1 MKTWICFFYG
11 LIMAGATPAHGETK
25 RKPILDDPYLWLE
38 EVEGERAL
46 EWVHAR
52 NKECF
57 DELEADE
64 RYGKF
69 LSQAEK
75 ILNAKDRIP
84 YGSIRGKY
92 VYNFW
97 QDAEH
102 VRGIMRRTTP
112 ESYRLAKPEWET
124 VLDIDALAKAEDE
137 NWVYKGT
144 AWLAPDYER
153 CLIKLSR
160 GGTDASVHREFDMV
174 AKRFVEGGFALP
186 EAKSGVTWLD
196 RDTLLVGT
204 DWGEGSLTESGY
216 PRVAKRWKRG
226 TPLAE
231 ATTIFEG
238 RHEDIGIWPRVMDS
252 GEETIALVDQSLT
265 FFTGAFHVIGPDGK
279 LTSLPLQESADLAGF
294 YAGRLLFTLREAWEV
309 DGQTHAQGALL
320 AINAAVFQAT
330 GKLPSIE
337 TIYTPDERTSIEGV
351 TVSRSGLYVTLLQNV
366 KGRIL
371 RFSVN
376 PQSGQWSSK
385 LVPLPENGTVSISAA
400 GPHSDTIFINY
411 EDHVTPDRLSE
422 FDAGDNKLSTLKSL
436 AARFDAGDL
445 EVHQHM
451 AKSADGTAV
460 PYFVIHRK
468 GLKPDGST
476 PTILYGYGGFEISLK
491 PGYSAT
497 IGKLWLER
505 GGAYA
510 VANIRGGGE
519 FGPRWHKAALKT
531 ERQRAYD
538 DFIAVGEDLAKRG
551 ITSPKHLGI
560 SGGSNGGLLVGAIF
574 TQRPDLLNAV
584 VCRVPLLD
592 MIRYTKLLAGASW
605 AAEYGDPEDPKMRE
619 AILRYSPYQNVFP
632 DKKYPKV
639 FIETSTKD
647 DRVHPGHAR
656 KMVAR
661 MREQGHEVLYYENT
675 EGGHA
680 AGANLKQHAR
690 RYALEYVYFSRQ
702 LGLE

>member
-1 MKTWICFFYG
+1 
-11 LIMAGATPAHGETK
+11 MAGATPAHGETK

-75 ILNAKDRIP
+75 LLNAKDRIP

-160 GGTDASVHREFDMV
+160 GGTDASVHREFDTV

-265 FFTGAFHVIGPDGK
+265 FFTGAYHVIGPDGK

-422 FDAGDNKLSTLKSL
+422 FDAGANKLSTLKSL

-491 PGYSAT
+491 PSYSAT

>member
-1 MKTWICFFYG
+1 
-11 LIMAGATPAHGETK
+11 MAGETPAHGETK

-226 TPLAE
+226 TPLAK

-252 GEETIALVDQSLT
+252 GEDTIALVDQSLT
-265 FFTGAFHVIGPDGK
+265 FFTGAYHVIGPDGK

-337 TIYTPDERTSIEGV
+337 TIYMPDERTSIEGV

-422 FDAGDNKLSTLKSL
+422 FDADANKLSTLKSL
-436 AARFDAGDL
+436 AARFDAGEL

-451 AKSADGTAV
+451 AKSADGTEV

-468 GLKPDGST
+468 GLNPDGST

-491 PGYSAT
+491 PSYSAT

>member
-1 MKTWICFFYG
+1 
-11 LIMAGATPAHGETK
+11 MAGATLVNGETK
-25 RKPILDDPYLWLE
+25 RKPILDDPFLWLE
-38 EVEGERAL
+38 EIEGDRAL

-57 DELEADE
+57 DELQADE
-64 RYGKF
+64 RYAKF
-69 LSQAEK
+69 LSQAETL
-75 ILNAKDRIP
+75 LNAKDRIP
-84 YGSIRGKY
+84 YGSLRGKY

-97 QDAEH
+97 QDAKH
-102 VRGIMRRTTP
+102 VRGIIRRTSP
-112 ESYRLAKPEWET
+112 ESYRTDSPEWET
-124 VLDIDALAKAEDE
+124 VLSIDALAKVEDE
-137 NWVYKGT
+137 NWVYKGIS
-144 AWLAPDYER
+144 WLAPDYER

-160 GGTDASVHREFDMV
+160 GGTDASVHREFDTL
-174 AKRFVEGGFALP
+174 AKRFVDGGFALP

-204 DWGEGSLTESGY
+204 NWGDGSLTESGY
-216 PRVAKRWKRG
+216 PRIAKRWKRG
-226 TPLAE
+226 TPLAKAE
-231 ATTIFEG
+231 TIFEG

-252 GEETIALVDQSLT
+252 GEETLALVDQSLT
-265 FFTGAFHVIGPDGK
+265 FFTGAYHVIGADGK
-279 LTSLPLQESADLAGF
+279 LLKLPLQESADLAGF

-309 DGQTHAQGALL
+309 NGQTFAQGALL

-330 GKLPSIE
+330 GELPTIE
-337 TIYTPDERTSIEGV
+337 TVFTPDERTSIEGV
-351 TVSRSGLYVTLLQNV
+351 TLSRSGLYVTLLQNV

-371 RFSVN
+371 RFSLN
-376 PQSGQWSSK
+376 PQSGKWTAK
-385 LVPLPENGTVSISAA
+385 PVPLPKNGTVSVSAA
-400 GPHSDTIFINY
+400 NAYSDTIFINY
-411 EDHVTPDRLSE
+411 EDHITPDRLSE
-422 FDAGDNKLSTLKSL
+422 FDATSNKLTTLKSL
-436 AARFDAGDL
+436 AARFDAGEL

-451 AKSADGTAV
+451 AKSADGTEV

-491 PGYSAT
+491 PGYSGT

-538 DFIAVGEDLAKRG
+538 DFIAVAKDLAKRG

-632 DKKYPKV
+632 DHKYPKV

-661 MREQGHEVLYYENT
+661 MREQGHAVLYYENT

-680 AGANLKQHAR
+680 AGANLKQHAK

>member
-422 FDAGDNKLSTLKSL
+422 FDADANKFSTLKSL
-436 AARFDAGDL
+436 AARFDAGEL

-451 AKSADGTAV
+451 AKSADGTEV

-491 PGYSAT
+491 PSYSAT

>member
-1 MKTWICFFYG
+1 M
-11 LIMAGATPAHGETK
+11 
-25 RKPILDDPYLWLE
+25 
-38 EVEGERAL
+38 
-46 EWVHAR
+46 HAR
-52 NKECF
+52 NRECF

-137 NWVYKGT
+137 NWVYKAT

-265 FFTGAFHVIGPDGK
+265 FFTGAYHVIGPDGK
-279 LTSLPLQESADLAGF
+279 LASLPLQESADLAGF

-337 TIYTPDERTSIEGV
+337 TIYRPDERTSIEGV
-351 TVSRSGLYVTLLQNV
+351 TASRSGLYVTLLQNV

-400 GPHSDTIFINY
+400 GPHSDKIFINY

-422 FDAGDNKLSTLKSL
+422 FDAEANKFSTLKSL
-436 AARFDAGDL
+436 AARFDAGEL

-451 AKSADGTAV
+451 AKSADGTEV

-491 PGYSAT
+491 PSYSAT

-560 SGGSNGGLLVGAIF
+560 SGGSNGGLLLGAIF

-632 DKKYPKV
+632 DKKYAKV

-680 AGANLKQHAR
+680 AGANLKQHSR